1 MTEKQLQRKRLEIES
16 GLVELRVR
24 IRRYT
29 LDPRLREED
38 QGALRK
44 QADEAWKKWLA
55 VRSSFYA
62 LPEPAPPEELL
73 EVEKELLQVS
83 READLIQRE
92 LISEESFNAGI
103 RTVTWLS
110 VALVGLVFLYLA
122 THGVRGLNFAAF
134 EPLPE
139 WGPLKYVEV
148 AFWSTFGVLCWL
160 LFLSTRYLARRDFDC
175 WYQPW
180 YVSTVLRA
188 PFLSVILMM
197 VVLEFVE
204 WYGEGKWIEN
214 YLLEEGNKF
223 YFIVFMSFSLGLM
236 SEETSAIMRELAEG
250 VVKFVR
256 NVVGR
261 VSDRLSSA
269 VTRADITRK

>member
-1 MTEKQLQRKRLEIES
+1 
-16 GLVELRVR
+16 
-24 IRRYT
+24 
-29 LDPRLREED
+29 
-38 QGALRK
+38 
-44 QADEAWKKWLA
+44 
-55 VRSSFYA
+55 
-62 LPEPAPPEELL
+62 
-73 EVEKELLQVS
+73 
-83 READLIQRE
+83 
-92 LISEESFNAGI
+92 
-103 RTVTWLS
+103 
-110 VALVGLVFLYLA
+110 
-122 THGVRGLNFAAF
+122 
-134 EPLPE
+134 
-139 WGPLKYVEV
+139 
-148 AFWSTFGVLCWL
+148 
-160 LFLSTRYLARRDFDC
+160 
-175 WYQPW
+175 
-180 YVSTVLRA
+180 VLRA

>member
-1 MTEKQLQRKRLEIES
+1 
-16 GLVELRVR
+16 
-24 IRRYT
+24 
-29 LDPRLREED
+29 
-38 QGALRK
+38 
-44 QADEAWKKWLA
+44 
-55 VRSSFYA
+55 
-62 LPEPAPPEELL
+62 
-73 EVEKELLQVS
+73 
-83 READLIQRE
+83 
-92 LISEESFNAGI
+92 
-103 RTVTWLS
+103 
-110 VALVGLVFLYLA
+110 
-122 THGVRGLNFAAF
+122 
-134 EPLPE
+134 
-139 WGPLKYVEV
+139 
-148 AFWSTFGVLCWL
+148 
-160 LFLSTRYLARRDFDC
+160 
-175 WYQPW
+175 
-180 YVSTVLRA
+180 
-188 PFLSVILMM
+188 MM